1 MKEEVKEKLL
11 SVGELIEELKNRGI
25 KLYRV
30 EIYRMMDTGEIPENY
45 YVVERKRSYR
55 RYRFKP
61 EVIDFLEEKTKTNQI
76 VLTTKD
82 VIEKLRKKGI
92 FLTPD
97 NVRYYVKKGFIPK
110 ELVIIKKRFSRNYYY
125 FHPSVVEYLEGKLRG
140 IYQENNTAENS

>member
-1 MKEEVKEKLL
+1 MEKEGKEKLL

-25 KLYRV
+25 KFYRV

-45 YVVERKRSYR
+45 YVVERRRSYR

-61 EVIDFLEEKTKTNQI
+61 EVIDFLEEKSKTNHI

-92 FLTPD
+92 LLTPD
-97 NVRYYVKKGFIPK
+97 NIRYYVKKGFIPK
-110 ELVIIKKRFSRNYYY
+110 EFVKIKKRFSRNYYY
-125 FHPSVVEYLEGKLRG
+125 FHPFVVEYLEGKLRF
-140 IYQENNTAENS
+140 